1 METLALAIGHDD
13 ELAAFY
19 QQARA
24 LLDAIRAKAD
34 TMRATIDA
42 VLERSNLLL
51 REMNG
56 VGTAKSAA

>member
-1 METLALAIGHDD
+1 MEILALAI
-13 ELAAFY
+13 
-19 QQARA
+19 
-24 LLDAIRAKAD
+24 
-34 TMRATIDA
+34 A

>member
-1 METLALAIGHDD
+1 
-13 ELAAFY
+13 
-19 QQARA
+19 
-24 LLDAIRAKAD
+24 
-34 TMRATIDA
+34 MRATIDA